1 MTIKCYSDLRQIDTF
16 KERYYYLKL
25 HGIVGEET
33 FGFDRY
39 VNQMLYR
46 SSKWRKTRS
55 KIIIRDNACDL
66 GIDGYELP
74 NYIVV
79 HHINPITLEDIEE
92 ERDIIFDPENLI
104 CCSTRTHKAIHY
116 GDETLLPKEPVIRTP
131 GDTCLWK

>member
-79 HHINPITLEDIEE
+79 HHMNPITLEDIENE
-92 ERDIIFDPENLI
+92 LLLL
-104 CCSTRTHKAIHY
+104 
-116 GDETLLPKEPVIRTP
+116 TLRNKKLVNEP
-131 GDTCLWK
+131 LHE